1 MELPYTGVYA
11 PPSSYRLPNKSVT
24 LLELSLETP
33 KTKGA
38 VVIALGCPLE
48 PDVKTLLLKTY
59 TDHRTWRNQVNT
71 DWKMSSFLIVFIVS
85 EVAMRASG
93 VGVGAAL
100 STILP
105 SYESCELK

>member
-48 PDVKTLLLKTY
+48 PDVKTY

-71 DWKMSSFLIVFIVS
+71 DWKTSSLLIVFIVS

-93 VGVGAAL
+93 VGWGDSIINNL
-100 STILP
+100 TQL
-105 SYESCELK
+105 